1 MIIVETKT
9 QKLYEISPAR
19 SHGENYM
26 TCPVC
31 SETRKKKR
39 DKCFV
44 WNADKGV
51 GHCCHCDA
59 TFSSRTQLTSR
70 QSKDY
75 AVPVW
80 KNKTGLTDGAVKWF
94 EGRMISQAT
103 LREMRIYSDKEW
115 MPQYGRDTKV
125 ICFPYF
131 VGDRLVNIKYRG
143 PQKSFRMVKG
153 AELIFYNFDCIAASK
168 ELIVCEGEMDALSFI
183 EAGYKNVVSVPN
195 GAGATDLTYFDNYV
209 DNLGHIERFYIAADF
224 DEAGLKLRNEL
235 VRRLG
240 SEKCL
245 IVTYKGRK
253 DANELLIAEGG
264 LAVREVIEGAQEIPI
279 QGYINLS
286 ERYDDI
292 FAMYR
297 HGLPEGNRTGI
308 AEIDEVIRWE
318 VSQLAVWTGIPS
330 HGKSEMLDMVTVL
343 LAVCHDWKTL
353 FFSPENYPIQS
364 HYAKIAEKLIGK
376 SFKQSDMSREEF
388 DRVFDYI
395 GDHFFWLDPYE
406 EPTLENILGRAKQF
420 VQRRGIKQLVIDP
433 FNSLEHKRDRNETG
447 SEYVGRF
454 LDELSRFAKRYGVL
468 VHLVAHPTKL
478 EKLSSGIYPPPTLY
492 DISGS
497 ANFYNKADY
506 GLTVYRDFVN
516 HRTKLIPTKVRFKNF
531 GHPVSEGVLLQYNP
545 RNGRYQVPQGG
556 INLLDNSD
564 WLQPQ
569 QQQQQAGS
577 VNRDAS
583 IWETRCK
590 EQRIDYRTIS
600 PTDKPAK
607 MKATP
612 FSRLTRMARDRI
624 RARQGCRKAKNKTEG
639 VRLTLQPITTN
650 PAPDYGIKGDAKI
663 TKNLKYGDHLRKR
676 AIPTNTGKRTNPGR
690 FIRQVGR
697 TPHFG

>member
-80 KNKTGLTDGAVKWF
+80 KNKTGLTDG
-94 EGRMISQAT
+94 GMISQAT

-286 ERYDDI
+286 ER
-292 FAMYR
+292 
-297 HGLPEGNRTGI
+297 
-308 AEIDEVIRWE
+308 
-318 VSQLAVWTGIPS
+318 
-330 HGKSEMLDMVTVL
+330 
-343 LAVCHDWKTL
+343 
-353 FFSPENYPIQS
+353 
-364 HYAKIAEKLIGK
+364 
-376 SFKQSDMSREEF
+376 
-388 DRVFDYI
+388 
-395 GDHFFWLDPYE
+395 
-406 EPTLENILGRAKQF
+406 
-420 VQRRGIKQLVIDP
+420 
-433 FNSLEHKRDRNETG
+433 
-447 SEYVGRF
+447 
-454 LDELSRFAKRYGVL
+454 
-468 VHLVAHPTKL
+468 
-478 EKLSSGIYPPPTLY
+478 
-492 DISGS
+492 
-497 ANFYNKADY
+497 
-506 GLTVYRDFVN
+506 
-516 HRTKLIPTKVRFKNF
+516 
-531 GHPVSEGVLLQYNP
+531 
-545 RNGRYQVPQGG
+545 
-556 INLLDNSD
+556 
-564 WLQPQ
+564 
-569 QQQQQAGS
+569 
-577 VNRDAS
+577 
-583 IWETRCK
+583 
-590 EQRIDYRTIS
+590 
-600 PTDKPAK
+600 
-607 MKATP
+607 
-612 FSRLTRMARDRI
+612 
-624 RARQGCRKAKNKTEG
+624 
-639 VRLTLQPITTN
+639 
-650 PAPDYGIKGDAKI
+650 
-663 TKNLKYGDHLRKR
+663 
-676 AIPTNTGKRTNPGR
+676 
-690 FIRQVGR
+690 
-697 TPHFG
+697 